1 MALLIYNII
10 VSFLLLIFFI
20 NYFINFIYF
29 KDISNFKLPLILKKK
44 KPLISILIP
53 ARNEEKNIKDCLISL
68 AKQNYSNIEIL
79 VLDDD
84 SSDDTASIIK
94 NISKKFKNIRL
105 IKGKPLK
112 DGWTGK
118 NYACHQLYRKSK
130 GEYLFFTDA
139 DTVHRDDS
147 VESAISCL
155 DSEKL
160 DILSACPEQI
170 MKSFHE
176 RMVINLI
183 SFQLLIPP
191 LLFIKRSKIPVFGSG
206 IGSLLLVKRNI
217 YKKLGGHR
225 RIRDSCVEDT
235 TISKLFIK
243 MGYKFMIFNGVK
255 TYSTRPYDNFGEIY
269 DGFCRI
275 FMGNFNNKISISLII
290 LVLFVFFLFPFFILL
305 LLPFITF
312 YRDILFYVN
321 LFLILFQILVILLA
335 RLMAVIKING
345 KIYDIFLHPI
355 SIFYMIFMNL
365 KLIFQ
370 KRKEAYTSWKG
381 RKLYRHSLNFVN
393 DLLK

>member
-147 VESAISCL
+147 VESAIS
-155 DSEKL
+155 
-160 DILSACPEQI
+160 
-170 MKSFHE
+170 
-176 RMVINLI
+176 LI
-183 SFQLLIPP
+183 YCQ
-191 LLFIKRSKIPVFGSG
+191 PV
-206 IGSLLLVKRNI
+206 RN
-217 YKKLGGHR
+217 R
-225 RIRDSCVEDT
+225 
-235 TISKLFIK
+235 
-243 MGYKFMIFNGVK
+243 
-255 TYSTRPYDNFGEIY
+255 
-269 DGFCRI
+269 
-275 FMGNFNNKISISLII
+275 
-290 LVLFVFFLFPFFILL
+290 
-305 LLPFITF
+305 
-312 YRDILFYVN
+312 
-321 LFLILFQILVILLA
+321 
-335 RLMAVIKING
+335 
-345 KIYDIFLHPI
+345 
-355 SIFYMIFMNL
+355 
-365 KLIFQ
+365 
-370 KRKEAYTSWKG
+370 
-381 RKLYRHSLNFVN
+381 
-393 DLLK
+393 